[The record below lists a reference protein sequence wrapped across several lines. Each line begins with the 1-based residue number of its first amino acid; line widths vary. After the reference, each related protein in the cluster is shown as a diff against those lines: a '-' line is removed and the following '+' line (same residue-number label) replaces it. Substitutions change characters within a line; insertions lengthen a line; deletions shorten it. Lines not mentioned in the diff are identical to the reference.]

1 MFRIS
6 DFHVLIIVSDSVLR
20 ISNLFII
27 SFLEEISYMTGEN
40 DIVLI
45 YFEDKPLVFARIED
59 ITEDYKPGW
68 NHVKLL
74 LLQVPLQ
81 SVTWI
86 LRNAYID
93 GDPFTMDGKKVRLE
107 KIICPEDPEEKVP
120 DAEAATESRPAPGTK
135 VISFSDFKKK

>member
-1 MFRIS
+1 
-6 DFHVLIIVSDSVLR
+6 
-20 ISNLFII
+20 
-27 SFLEEISYMTGEN
+27 MTGEK

-45 YFEDKPLVFARIED
+45 HFEDKPLVFARIEN
-59 ITEDYKPGW
+59 IAEDYKPGW

-81 SVTWI
+81 TVTWI

-107 KIICPEDPEEKVP
+107 KIICPEDPEEKVS
-120 DAEAATESRPAPGTK
+120 DTDTASESRPAPGTK
-135 VISFSDFKKK
+135 VISFSDFRKK

>member
-1 MFRIS
+1 
-6 DFHVLIIVSDSVLR
+6 
-20 ISNLFII
+20 
-27 SFLEEISYMTGEN
+27 MTGEN

-81 SVTWI
+81 TVTWI

-93 GDPFTMDGKKVRLE
+93 GDPFTMDGKKVRIE
-107 KIICPEDPEEKVP
+107 KIVCPEDPEEKAS
-120 DAEAATESRPAPGTK
+120 DTEAAIESKPAPVPK
-135 VISFSDFKKK
+135 VISFSDFRKK

>member
-1 MFRIS
+1 
-6 DFHVLIIVSDSVLR
+6 
-20 ISNLFII
+20 
-27 SFLEEISYMTGEN
+27 MTGEN

-45 YFEDKPLVFARIED
+45 HFEDKPLVFARIED

-81 SVTWI
+81 TVTWI

-107 KIICPEDPEEKVP
+107 KIICPEEPEEKIP
-120 DAEAATESRPAPGTK
+120 DTEAATESKPAPGPK
-135 VISFSDFKKK
+135 VISFSDFRKK

>member
-1 MFRIS
+1 
-6 DFHVLIIVSDSVLR
+6 
-20 ISNLFII
+20 
-27 SFLEEISYMTGEN
+27 MTGEN

-45 YFEDKPLVFARIED
+45 HFEDKPLVFARIED

-81 SVTWI
+81 TVTWI

-107 KIICPEDPEEKVP
+107 KIICPEDPEEK
-120 DAEAATESRPAPGTK
+120 ASNTKASIESRLAPGPK

>member
-1 MFRIS
+1 
-6 DFHVLIIVSDSVLR
+6 
-20 ISNLFII
+20 
-27 SFLEEISYMTGEN
+27 MTGEN

-45 YFEDKPLVFARIED
+45 HFEDKPLVFARIEE

-120 DAEAATESRPAPGTK
+120 DAEAATESRPASGTK

>member
-1 MFRIS
+1 
-6 DFHVLIIVSDSVLR
+6 
-20 ISNLFII
+20 
-27 SFLEEISYMTGEN
+27 MTGES

-45 YFEDKPLVFARIED
+45 HFEDNPLIFARIED

-81 SVTWI
+81 TVTWI

-107 KIICPEDPEEKVP
+107 KIICPEDPGEK
-120 DAEAATESRPAPGTK
+120 ASNTKASIESRSAPGPK

>member
-1 MFRIS
+1 
-6 DFHVLIIVSDSVLR
+6 
-20 ISNLFII
+20 
-27 SFLEEISYMTGEN
+27 MTGEN

-45 YFEDKPLVFARIED
+45 HFEDNPLVFARIED

-81 SVTWI
+81 TVTWI

-107 KIICPEDPEEKVP
+107 KIICPEDPVEKTS
-120 DAEAATESRPAPGTK
+120 DTKDSIESRPAPGPK
-135 VISFSDFKKK
+135 VISFSDFKKR

>member
-1 MFRIS
+1 
-6 DFHVLIIVSDSVLR
+6 
-20 ISNLFII
+20 
-27 SFLEEISYMTGEN
+27 MTGEN

-45 YFEDKPLVFARIED
+45 HFEDKPLVFARIED

-81 SVTWI
+81 TVTWI

-107 KIICPEDPEEKVP
+107 KIICPEEPEEKAQ
-120 DAEAATESRPAPGTK
+120 DAETAKESKSAPGTK
-135 VISFSDFKKK
+135 VISFSDFRKK

>member
-1 MFRIS
+1 
-6 DFHVLIIVSDSVLR
+6 
-20 ISNLFII
+20 
-27 SFLEEISYMTGEN
+27 MTGES

-45 YFEDKPLVFARIED
+45 HFEDNPLIFARIED

-81 SVTWI
+81 TVTWI

-107 KIICPEDPEEKVP
+107 KIICPEDPEEKTSNTK
-120 DAEAATESRPAPGTK
+120 ASIESRSAPGPK

>member
-1 MFRIS
+1 
-6 DFHVLIIVSDSVLR
+6 
-20 ISNLFII
+20 
-27 SFLEEISYMTGEN
+27 MTGEN

-45 YFEDKPLVFARIED
+45 YFEDKPLVYARIED

-81 SVTWI
+81 TVTWI

-93 GDPFTMDGKKVRLE
+93 GDPFTMDGKNVRLE
-107 KIICPEDPEEKVP
+107 KIICPEDPEEKVTDTDP
-120 DAEAATESRPAPGTK
+120 SMKSEPAAGPK